1 MTRPSPAD
9 IRSWAPGAWG
19 ATADGLSAAA
29 SEFTRAGSGALDDVQ
44 NLGFDQ
50 WSGRG
55 RRACETAV
63 AESSGVIRR
72 AAAAIEEA
80 ADACR
85 RAADQ
90 IGPVQE
96 ALISTYEALICSN
109 YSVSD
114 NWTVRDQLF
123 GAFDTLSGPDAR
135 LARERESEALNETVR
150 LQQLADT
157 AAFTDADTARNLRT
171 LLRSA
176 QDTLP
181 SAFGFSASSA
191 EKDVDALLHGTAT
204 AEERARFLE
213 ATSLGAARE
222 VEGDIVIS
230 KSQMDYL
237 EALFLRLEDKGIGGY
252 HFWGHGDH
260 AVREGLVRALTLS
273 SEPRVRTDELIP
285 VAQPSGPGQ
294 HPTEILEVHR
304 RAEPDTLPP
313 LARKIL
319 DEAKA
324 STDTS
329 HSDSD
334 DHFNPRGFAVDAASS
349 GLGGAL
355 KLEADDLERTGKH
368 ALNRESL
375 VALAPDLRAFSKAIG
390 VVGPAVTAYSGYE
403 EWSSG
408 EASGAEATV
417 KTAAALAGGAAGGSA
432 AVGALGASSTVLAVP
447 PVLAAVAV
455 GVAAAGISYG
465 AHAGADYLWDKYVEN
480 DE

>member
-1 MTRPSPAD
+1 MTRPSPAE
-9 IRSWAPGAWG
+9 IRSWAPGAWV
-19 ATADGLSAAA
+19 ATADGLAAAA
-29 SEFTRAGSGALDDVQ
+29 SEFTRAGAGALEDVQ
-44 NLGFDQ
+44 NLGFEQ

-63 AESSGVIRR
+63 AESSGFIRR
-72 AAAAIEEA
+72 AAVAIEEA

-90 IGPVQE
+90 IGPIQE

-114 NWTVRDQLF
+114 DWTVSDQLF
-123 GAFDTLSGPDAR
+123 GPFDPLIGPDAQ

-157 AAFTDADTARNLRT
+157 AGFTDADTAQNLRT
-171 LLRSA
+171 LLHSA
-176 QDTLP
+176 HDALP

-191 EKDVDALLHGTAT
+191 EGDVDALLHGTAT
-204 AEERARFLE
+204 AEERTRFLE

-237 EALFLRLEDKGIGGY
+237 GALLLRLEDKGIGAY
-252 HFWGHGDH
+252 HFWGHDDQ
-260 AVREGLVRALTLS
+260 AVREGLVMALTLS
-273 SEPRVRTDELIP
+273 SEPRVRTDELLP
-285 VAQPSGPGQ
+285 VAQPSGPGR
-294 HPTEILEVHR
+294 HPTWILEVHR
-304 RAEPDTLPP
+304 RAEPETLPP
-313 LARKIL
+313 LARRIL
-319 DEAKA
+319 DEAQ
-324 STDTS
+324 TFTGTS
-329 HSDSD
+329 NADLD
-334 DHFNPRGFAVDAASS
+334 EGLNPRSFAVDAASS

-368 ALNRESL
+368 ALNRESI
-375 VALAPDLRAFSKAIG
+375 VALAPDLRAFSKAVG

-408 EASGAEATV
+408 EASGAEAAT
-417 KTAAALAGGAAGGSA
+417 KTAAALAGGAAGGSG
-432 AVGALGASSTVLAVP
+432 AVAALGAFSPAFAAP
-447 PVLAAVAV
+447 PVLAGVVV
-455 GVAAAGISYG
+455 GVAAAGVSYG
-465 AHAGADYLWDKYVEN
+465 AYAGADHLWDKYVEN